1 MEIRPIRTGVDL
13 TEALRE
19 IRRLRGPVGT
29 AEGGKLD
36 VLVTLAGAYERA
48 QPLAPESDPVE
59 ILHFAIGE
67 IGRSQAELAGL
78 LGARSQAS
86 MILNRKHPLSLDQI
100 RRIAEG
106 VAAADRRPGETV
118 SPRAGR
124 GLSRAPHP
132 QSLNTR

>member
-19 IRRLRGPVGT
+19 IRLLRGPVGT
-29 AEGGKLD
+29 PEGGKLD

-67 IGRSQAELAGL
+67 MGRSQAELAGL

-124 GLSRAPHP
+124 GLSHAPHP

>member
-29 AEGGKLD
+29 PEGGKLD
-36 VLVTLAGAYERA
+36 VLVTLAGAYKRA

-67 IGRSQAELAGL
+67 MGRSQAELAGL

-118 SPRAGR
+118 SPHAGR
-124 GLSRAPHP
+124 GLSRAPHR
-132 QSLNTR
+132 QRINTR